1 MNKHRLQALSEGKC
15 CNVNRESM
23 TWEGNARMNSQRTL
37 SAWAS
42 LTVSGQKEQTSL
54 PHFASQSAG
63 QRCREELDRS
73 PLETTDIRPST
84 FNKAALCAI
93 AVRPALLG
101 ELCPET
107 PSSCHLLSRCLENP
121 TSNMEK
127 PKSYSNYRDN
137 LKHGENKVIG
147 S

>member
-54 PHFASQSAG
+54 PHFASQSALF
-63 QRCREELDRS
+63 LD
-73 PLETTDIRPST
+73 
-84 FNKAALCAI
+84 
-93 AVRPALLG
+93 
-101 ELCPET
+101 
-107 PSSCHLLSRCLENP
+107 
-121 TSNMEK
+121 
-127 PKSYSNYRDN
+127 
-137 LKHGENKVIG
+137 
-147 S
+147 